1 MSKDHDGDK
10 EAFLDESPAEPSSS
24 PTVSPLPPIVMEE
37 EARSTNCE
45 QSKFTPLNIARR
57 TQNET
62 SMRSSESK
70 NGKYSP
76 MPSCCPV
83 STEMKTDL
91 TMLIVLWK
99 FCAGRKT
106 PALPLPTRPIEPSL

>member
-1 MSKDHDGDK
+1 M
-10 EAFLDESPAEPSSS
+10 PS
-24 PTVSPLPPIVMEE
+24 IAMEE
-37 EARSTNCE
+37 EARSANCE

-70 NGKYSP
+70 NGKYSS

-83 STEMKTDL
+83 STEMKTDF
-91 TMLIVLWK
+91 TMLIVLWNK
-99 FCAGRKT
+99 AGKKGRGGRETTPTAALTAAQT